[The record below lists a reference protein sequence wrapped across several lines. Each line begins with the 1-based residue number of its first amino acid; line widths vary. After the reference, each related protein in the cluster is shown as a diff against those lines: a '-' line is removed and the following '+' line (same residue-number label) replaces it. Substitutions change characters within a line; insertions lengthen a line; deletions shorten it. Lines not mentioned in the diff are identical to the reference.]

1 MSQPRIFSLQKLV
14 EVADFNMDSRGRI
27 VWANVWGVLSE
38 HFSKLGA
45 HPNRYVAEYAVD
57 SLKQLALKF
66 VYKEELEGFN
76 FQRLFLCPFEAVFV
90 ATQHREIKVL
100 VLDCVQNL
108 VQARSAHIRSG
119 WKSIFSVLALAAKDF
134 STGTAFPRQS
144 WEVVRR
150 LVDEEMGSLV
160 YDFLDVTK

>member
-1 MSQPRIFSLQKLV
+1 MSQPRIFCLQKLV

-27 VWANVWGVLSE
+27 VWAHVWGVLGE

-90 ATQHREIKVL
+90 ATQHKEIKVL
-100 VLDCVQNL
+100 VMDCIQNL

-119 WKSIFSVLALAAKDF
+119 WKSIFSVLALAAKDG
-134 STGTAFPRQS
+134 SGGLAFPRQS
-144 WEVVRR
+144 WGVLSR
-150 LVDEEMGSLV
+150 LV
-160 YDFLDVTK
+160 

>member
-1 MSQPRIFSLQKLV
+1 M
-14 EVADFNMDSRGRI
+14 
-27 VWANVWGVLSE
+27 
-38 HFSKLGA
+38 
-45 HPNRYVAEYAVD
+45 D

-76 FQRLFLCPFEAVFV
+76 FQRLFLCPFESVFV

-119 WKSIFSVLALAAKDF
+119 WKSIFSVLALAAKDK
-134 STGTAFPRQS
+134 STGNAFPRQS

-160 YDFLDVTK
+160 YDFLDVTKVDMGGGGGCCGRKARCRLHLLGRCCRLDDRC